1 MTKYK
6 TEMLKF
12 EKESYFVIITIL
24 LILSSLFCGY
34 KLYGFSIKLLISSW
48 CMISIMKIIT
58 DNKNGE

>member
-12 EKESYFVIITIL
+12 EKESYFVIIVIL

-34 KLYGFSIKLLISSW
+34 KLYGDSIVLLISSW
-48 CMISIMKIIT
+48 CMIIIMKITT
-58 DNKNGE
+58 DDKNGE